1 MEIIIKWFATYAVFM
16 CFYWVFFSRRF
27 RKKNI
32 NL

>member
-27 RKKNI
+27 RKRT
-32 NL
+32 L